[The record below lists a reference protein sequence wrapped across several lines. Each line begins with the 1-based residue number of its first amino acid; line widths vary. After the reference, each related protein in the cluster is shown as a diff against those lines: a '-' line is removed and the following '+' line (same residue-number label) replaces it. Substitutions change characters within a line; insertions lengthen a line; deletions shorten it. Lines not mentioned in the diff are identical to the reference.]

1 MLWRLDF
8 PNRLLLFR
16 DVVLQGFLRLE
27 APHLYATSDVD
38 LRQDQQAQGSDNEVP
53 STRLQQQTTSS
64 LHRLFVSAS

>member
-1 MLWRLDF
+1 MLWRPDF

-27 APHLYATSDVD
+27 TPHLYATSDVD

-64 LHRLFVSAS
+64 LHRLCVSAS